1 MMQGKEFNL
10 FYFIL
15 ILSYLIYSLCAL
27 SDLGGVAA
35 LLSFS
40 LIVKVDLKI
49 QIYLVLWDCR
59 EKSSIMCDIDY
70 MA

>member
-49 QIYLVLWDCR
+49 
-59 EKSSIMCDIDY
+59 
-70 MA
+70 